1 MQFFF
6 NLSFLKIKEAVLKVY
21 DGGSDRDILLNFLT
35 GNNLP
40 ATISSSGNQ
49 MFISFNRTG
58 NEVVE
63 GFLISFTFGKAI
75 ERFSLKHFQNGM
87 FFLF

>member
-1 MQFFF
+1 M
-6 NLSFLKIKEAVLKVY
+6 KVY
-21 DGGSDRDILLNFLT
+21 DGGSDNDILLNGLT

-40 ATISSSGNQ
+40 TTISSSGNQ

-58 NEVVE
+58 NEVVK

-75 ERFSLKHFQNGM
+75 ERFSMKYFQNGM

>member
-1 MQFFF
+1 M
-6 NLSFLKIKEAVLKVY
+6 KVY
-21 DGGSDRDILLNFLT
+21 DGGSDNDILLNGLT

-40 ATISSSGNQ
+40 AAISSSGNQ

-58 NEVVE
+58 NEVVK

-75 ERFSLKHFQNGM
+75 ERFSLKHFGTTSYNHARTKK
-87 FFLF
+87 

>member
-1 MQFFF
+1 MQFFI

-75 ERFSLKHFQNGM
+75 ERFSLKHF
-87 FFLF
+87 